1 MSVDYDV
8 LEKFT
13 DLDSLEL
20 DFQRVTDDITN
31 IDIDYGV
38 DVIFNYYRK
47 FGFFHYKI
55 REEEKHQQLQQIKK
69 FNVNGIFEN
78 NQIIQT
84 MHGLRL

>member
-20 DFQRVTDDITN
+20 EFQRVTDDITN

-38 DVIFNYYRK
+38 DVIFNYYR
-47 FGFFHYKI
+47 I
-55 REEEKHQQLQQIKK
+55 NL
-69 FNVNGIFEN
+69 
-78 NQIIQT
+78 
-84 MHGLRL
+84 